1 MDYAALQRLAT
12 TQIKDKG
19 VAMTLKRGTQEY
31 ACHGVK
37 TALSAAQVDGTN
49 TQMGDFTVLLT
60 TETTTTPKPDD
71 KLQWSGSTL
80 WRRVI
85 GVEPIEPGAV
95 TIAYQLLVR
104 K

>member
-1 MDYAALQRLAT
+1 MDYVALQRMAT
-12 TQIKDKG
+12 MQIKDKG
-19 VAMTLKRGTQEY
+19 VAMILKRSTQQY

-37 TALSAAQVDGTN
+37 VALSATQVDGTN

-60 TETTTTPKPDD
+60 TETTTTPRPDD
-71 KLQWSGSTL
+71 RLQWSGSTL

-85 GVEPIEPGAV
+85 GVEPIEPGPV